1 MLKSHLF
8 LYNFSFVA
16 SSRNSA
22 VSYICI
28 YIVTL
33 HFHMLQLIL
42 LILFSFTFCIYL
54 FIALSVYMFYFV
66 CFFILTMGPIVN
78 LSMTE

>member
-8 LYNFSFVA
+8 LHNFSFVA
-16 SSRNSA
+16 SVVEISA

-33 HFHMLQLIL
+33 HFHMLQLML
-42 LILFSFTFCIYL
+42 LILFSVTFCIYL
-54 FIALSVYMFYFV
+54 FIALYI
-66 CFFILTMGPIVN
+66 CFILCVS
-78 LSMTE
+78 LY